1 MKSAKTFDD
10 LKSQLE
16 SSGIKIAVDN
26 SDFHKA
32 FDEMK
37 GAETAYT
44 KQKEQVAIANAKTE
58 KKILE
63 QRLKTATD
71 EERKQIRE
79 KQLATTEQYTQEKGK

>member
-16 SSGIKIAVDN
+16 SSGIKIAVDD

-44 KQKEQVAIANAKTE
+44 KQKEQIAIANAKTE
-58 KKILE
+58 KKISAELFRR
-63 QRLKTATD
+63 RLHWFCIMLINGIASTF
-71 EERKQIRE
+71 
-79 KQLATTEQYTQEKGK
+79 